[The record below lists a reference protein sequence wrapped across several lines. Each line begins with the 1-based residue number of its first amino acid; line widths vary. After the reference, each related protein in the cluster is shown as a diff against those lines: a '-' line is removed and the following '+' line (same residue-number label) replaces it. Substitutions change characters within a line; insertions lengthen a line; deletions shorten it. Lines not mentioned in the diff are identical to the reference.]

1 MENDLFGGIKMKRKS
16 TDRTYL
22 KRVIDRDFISINVD
36 DYDFKG
42 YITLFKMNKVTQDCI
57 IKYGKKNICVIN
69 NGYKMMQYVPL
80 NENYT
85 LTAFFD
91 KNNRLVQWYFDITYR
106 NGMDDDGIPFYDD
119 LYLDI
124 VILPPLD
131 IYLLDEDEL
140 DEARDTKE
148 INEEQYNLAYDVT
161 NRLMNDISNDRI
173 LLFKRYETDLKHLLE
188 LI

>member
-1 MENDLFGGIKMKRKS
+1 MKRKS

-22 KRVIDRDFISINVD
+22 KRVIDRDFISISVD

-57 IKYGKKNICVIN
+57 IKYGEKNICVID

-85 LTAFFD
+85 LTAFCD
-91 KNNRLVQWYFDITYR
+91 ENNKLVQWYFDITYR
-106 NGMDDDGIPFYDD
+106 NGIGDDGIPFYDD

-148 INEEQYNLAYDVT
+148 INEEQYNLAYNVA
-161 NRLMNDISNDRI
+161 NKLMNDISNDRI
-173 LLFKRYETDLKHLLE
+173 LIFKRYETDLKHLLE
-188 LI
+188 LVK

>member
-1 MENDLFGGIKMKRKS
+1 MKRKS

-42 YITLFKMNKVTQDCI
+42 YITLFKMNNVTQDCI

-85 LTAFFD
+85 LTAFCD
-91 KNNRLVQWYFDITYR
+91 ENNRLVQWYFDITYR
-106 NGMDDDGIPFYDD
+106 NGIGDDGIPFYDD

-140 DEARDTKE
+140 DEARDAKE
-148 INEEQYNLAYDVT
+148 INEEQYNLAYNVA

-173 LLFKRYETDLKHLLE
+173 LLFKRYETDLKHLLD
-188 LI
+188 LVKQ

>member
-1 MENDLFGGIKMKRKS
+1 MKRKS

-22 KRVIDRDFISINVD
+22 KRVIDRDFISICVD

-42 YITLFKMNKVTQDCI
+42 CITLFKMNKVTQDCI
-57 IKYGKKNICVIN
+57 INYGEKNICVID

-85 LTAFFD
+85 LTAFCD
-91 KNNRLVQWYFDITYR
+91 KNNKLVQWYFDITYR
-106 NGMDDDGIPFYDD
+106 NGIGDDGIPFYDD

-124 VILPPLD
+124 VILPPSD
-131 IYLLDEDEL
+131 IHLLDKDEL

-148 INEEQYNLAYDVT
+148 INDEQYNLACNVA
-161 NRLMNDISNDRI
+161 NRLMNDISNNRI
-173 LLFKRYETDLKHLLE
+173 RLFKRYETDLNHLLE
-188 LI
+188 LVKR

>member
-1 MENDLFGGIKMKRKS
+1 MKRKS

>member
-1 MENDLFGGIKMKRKS
+1 MKRKS

-57 IKYGKKNICVIN
+57 IKYGNKNICVIN

-85 LTAFFD
+85 LTAFCD
-91 KNNRLVQWYFDITYR
+91 ENNRLVQWYFDITYR
-106 NGMDDDGIPFYDD
+106 NGIDDDGIPFYDD

-148 INEEQYNLAYDVT
+148 INEGQYNLSYNVA

-173 LLFKRYETDLKHLLE
+173 LLFKRYETDLKHLLD
-188 LI
+188 LVKQ